1 MGGFVRL
8 GYPGSDLKASHSLTH
23 HTHSME
29 HTRQSPLRAHRNFAG
44 PAGLGS
50 VGQSQL
56 PQAASPRYLT
66 SVAEAGIAFSPNP
79 HTERE
84 SPLRAHR
91 NFAGVAE
98 SALPKASNL
107 SIATRER
114 GANDI
119 EVS

>member
-1 MGGFVRL
+1 MGGFFRS

-29 HTRQSPLRAHRNFAG
+29 YTRQSPLRAHRNFAG

-50 VGQSQL
+50 VGQRQH

-91 NFAGVAE
+91 NFAGRRRS
-98 SALPKASNL
+98 SAK
-107 SIATRER
+107 
-114 GANDI
+114 D
-119 EVS
+119 